1 MNIWKNTLPL
11 TKCKIFLSLKI
22 ENIHPIYSAMQLF
35 TFFVD
40 FLQGCYV
47 SLYKWKCMTMI
58 EPVKHTTVKPV
69 ILQHK
74 KMSSV
79 YADNNTDILAP
90 MKRFKK
96 ELPTPQL
103 GQQVDLSLEKV
114 RVSQKEFYSHR
125 GQVYEKLQ
133 NTSAAIASYQKASY
147 YEPSDS
153 NIYSQIKRL
162 KIQSLTNLK
171 A

>member
-1 MNIWKNTLPL
+1 MCIIMILPV
-11 TKCKIFLSLKI
+11 
-22 ENIHPIYSAMQLF
+22 Q
-35 TFFVD
+35 
-40 FLQGCYV
+40 
-47 SLYKWKCMTMI
+47 
-58 EPVKHTTVKPV
+58 HTAVKPV
-69 ILQHK
+69 LLEHTTR
-74 KMSSV
+74 SSGITE
-79 YADNNTDILAP
+79 NRNDILAP

-96 ELPTPQL
+96 ELPVPQL
-103 GQQVDLSLEKV
+103 GQQPNLSLEKV
-114 RVSQKEFYSHR
+114 RIRQKEFYSHR

-153 NIYSQIKRL
+153 NLYGQIKRL